1 MRITDISIHTKVT
14 GKNSYTFRNRDMV
27 GEIVSDEVKKQLGG
41 GQFQVLVK
49 YERES
54 TARWV
59 AGGNLIKIDW

>member
-1 MRITDISIHTKVT
+1 MRITDVSIHTKVT
-14 GKNSYTFRNRDMV
+14 GKNSYTFRNRGMV
-27 GEIVSDEVKKQLGG
+27 GEIVSEEVKKQLGG

-59 AGGNLIKIDW
+59 AGGNLIKVDW